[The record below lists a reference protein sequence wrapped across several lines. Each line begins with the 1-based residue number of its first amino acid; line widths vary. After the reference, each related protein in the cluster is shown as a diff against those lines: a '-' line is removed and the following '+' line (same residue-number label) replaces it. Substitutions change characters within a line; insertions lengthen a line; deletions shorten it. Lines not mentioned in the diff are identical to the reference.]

1 MNSKTWTGLARQVV
15 LPLTALLSVLLTM
28 VGCQRTSLTDSGSV
42 KLTRLPTLP
51 QDQLIQAYFNH
62 SEAAEY
68 LESDRQ
74 SKGQPMHRA
83 GDNLEQ
89 VMIDAMTQAK
99 TEIKIAVQEFRL
111 PRMAQALAI
120 SAKNGIKIEIILEN
134 KYSMPYSAIASSQ
147 ASTLND
153 RDRQRY
159 DENRA
164 FIDIN
169 HDGVLSAEE
178 IQTRD
183 ALVILDNAKISRRD
197 DTSDGS
203 KGSGLMHHKFMV
215 IDGKTTIVTSANWT
229 TSDIHGDITNPSSLG
244 NANSLVK
251 IESRD
256 VANAFVQEFDL
267 MYQTHKFKTHKPDR
281 PVQTFMVGD
290 SKLKLHFS
298 PIATKK
304 PWTDSSNS
312 LIADT
317 ADQAKSSL
325 DLALF
330 VFSDRQLSD
339 RLSALPTKNVAVRGL
354 FDPGFFRRPYSNSL
368 DMLGIP
374 IDSPCRQSTRQDSSQ
389 SSRQPDD
396 LSDSKSSRK
405 LSRQNSR
412 KSSRKPKLTSPKPWP
427 TIAASVGVPKL
438 KPGDLLHHKFAIID
452 RSTVILGSHNW
463 TTAGNTKNDETLMVI
478 ENKTI
483 AAHYQREFD
492 RLSKDAVLGLPN
504 NACGVKQAMPTDSE
518 DS

>member
-1 MNSKTWTGLARQVV
+1 MNGKNWTGLATQLVV
-15 LPLTALLSVLLTM
+15 LFTVPLII
-28 VGCQRTSLTDSGSV
+28 VGCQRASLTDSPSA
-42 KLTRLPTLP
+42 KLTLLPSLP

-68 LESDRQ
+68 LESDRK
-74 SKGQPMHRA
+74 SPKGEPIQRA

-89 VMIDAMTQAK
+89 VMIDAIAQAK
-99 TEIKIAVQEFRL
+99 REIKIAVQEFRL
-111 PRMAQALAI
+111 PRIAQALAI
-120 SAKNGIKIEIILEN
+120 AAKNGVKIEVVLEN
-134 KYSMPYSAIASSQ
+134 KYSTPYSATSSSQ
-147 ASTLND
+147 AETLKG
-153 RDRQRY
+153 RERQRY
-159 DENRA
+159 DDNKA

-169 HDGVLSAEE
+169 QDGVLSAEE

-183 ALVILDNAKISRRD
+183 ALVVLDNAKISRRD
-197 DTSDGS
+197 DASDGS

-251 IESRD
+251 IESSD
-256 VANAFVQEFDL
+256 VANAFAQEFDL
-267 MYQTHKFKTHKPDR
+267 MYQSRKFKTRKPDR
-281 PVQTFMVGD
+281 PVQTFRVGD

-298 PIATKK
+298 PIAVKK

-317 ADQAKSSL
+317 ADQAKTSL

-339 RLSALPTKNVAVRGL
+339 RLSALPPRNVTVRGL
-354 FDPGFFRRPYSNSL
+354 FDSSFFTRPYSNSL

-374 IDSPCRQSTRQDSSQ
+374 IDSPCRQSNGR
-389 SSRQPDD
+389 SSRQPDG
-396 LSDSKSSRK
+396 LSD
-405 LSRQNSR
+405 R
-412 KSSRKPKLTSPKPWP
+412 KSSRRPSRQPKTLTSSKPWP
-427 TIAASVGVPKL
+427 TTAATVGVPKL

-452 RSTVILGSHNW
+452 RTTVILGSHNW

-504 NACGVKQAMPTDSE
+504 NACGVKEATPIDS
-518 DS
+518 DDP

>member
-1 MNSKTWTGLARQVV
+1 MNSKARTGLVTQVA
-15 LPLTALLSVLLTM
+15 LPLTALLTVLLTM
-28 VGCQRTSLTDSGSV
+28 AGCQRTSLPDNGSV

-51 QDQLIQAYFNH
+51 QDPLIQAYFNH

-74 SKGQPMHRA
+74 SKGQPIHRV

-120 SAKNGIKIEIILEN
+120 AAKNGIKIEIILEN
-134 KYSMPYSAIASSQ
+134 KYSTPYSAIASSQ
-147 ASTLND
+147 ASILND

-159 DENRA
+159 DDNKA

-183 ALVILDNAKISRRD
+183 ALVVLDNAKISRRD

-229 TSDIHGDITNPSSLG
+229 TSDLHGDISNPSSLG

-267 MYQTHKFKTHKPDR
+267 MYQARKFKTRKPDR
-281 PVQTFMVGD
+281 PVQTFIVGD

-339 RLSALPTKNVAVRGL
+339 RLSALPTRNVTVRGL
-354 FDPGFFRRPYSNSL
+354 FDPSFFTRPYSNSL
-368 DMLGIP
+368 DMLGIA
-374 IDSPCRQSTRQDSSQ
+374 IDSPCRQSTRQ
-389 SSRQPDD
+389 PDD
-396 LSDSKSSRK
+396 PSDSKSSRK
-405 LSRQNSR
+405 LPRQNSR
-412 KSSRKPKLTSPKPWP
+412 KSPRKPKSTSAKPWL
-427 TIAASVGVPKL
+427 TTAASVGVPKL
-438 KPGDLLHHKFAIID
+438 KPGDLLHHKFAILD

-463 TTAGNTKNDETLMVI
+463 TTSGNTKNDETLMVI
-478 ENKTI
+478 ENKMI

-504 NACGVKQAMPTDSE
+504 NACGMKQSMPTDSE

>member
-1 MNSKTWTGLARQVV
+1 MNSKASTGLATQFT
-15 LPLTALLSVLLTM
+15 LPLMTLLIVLLTM
-28 VGCQRTSLTDSGSV
+28 AGCQRTSLTDNGSV

-51 QDQLIQAYFNH
+51 QDDFIQAYFNH

-74 SKGQPMHRA
+74 SKGQLINRA

-99 TEIKIAVQEFRL
+99 TEIKIAIQEFRL

-120 SAKNGIKIEIILEN
+120 AAKNGIKIEIILEN
-134 KYSMPYSAIASSQ
+134 NYSTPYSAISSSQ
-147 ASTLND
+147 TPTLND

-159 DENRA
+159 EDNKA

-169 HDGVLSAEE
+169 RDGVLSAEE

-183 ALVILDNAKISRRD
+183 ALVVLDNAKISRRD
-197 DTSDGS
+197 DTSDGP
-203 KGSGLMHHKFMV
+203 KGSGLMHHKFMI

-229 TSDIHGDITNPSSLG
+229 TSDIHGDISNPSSLG
-244 NANSLVK
+244 NANSLIK
-251 IESRD
+251 IESRE
-256 VANAFVQEFDL
+256 VANAFIQEFDL
-267 MYQTHKFKTHKPDR
+267 MYQGRKFKTRKPDR

-298 PIATKK
+298 PVVSKK
-304 PWTDSSNS
+304 PWADSSNS

-339 RLSALPTKNVAVRGL
+339 RLSKLPPRNVTVRGL
-354 FDPGFFRRPYSNSL
+354 FDPGFFTRPYSSSL
-368 DMLGIP
+368 DMLGVS
-374 IDSPCRQSTRQDSSQ
+374 IDSPCRLSSQ
-389 SSRQPDD
+389 QRSRQPDD
-396 LSDSKSSRK
+396 PSDRKQSRK
-405 LSRQNSR
+405 QSRKIKALSR
-412 KSSRKPKLTSPKPWP
+412 PKPWP
-427 TIAASVGVPKL
+427 IIAASVGVPKL

-452 RSTVILGSHNW
+452 RSTIILGSHNW
-463 TTAGNTKNDETLMVI
+463 TIAGNTKNDETLMVI

-504 NACGVKQAMPTDSE
+504 NACGGKQATPIDSE
-518 DS
+518 ES

>member
-1 MNSKTWTGLARQVV
+1 MNSKAWTGLTTQIT
-15 LPLTALLSVLLTM
+15 LPLMALLTVLFTM
-28 VGCQRTSLTDSGSV
+28 AGCQRTSLTDNGSV
-42 KLTRLPTLP
+42 KLTRLPKLP
-51 QDQLIQAYFNH
+51 QDHLIQAYFNH

-74 SKGQPMHRA
+74 SKGQPIQRA

-89 VMIDAMTQAK
+89 VMIDAITQAK
-99 TEIKIAVQEFRL
+99 IEIKIAIQEFRL

-120 SAKNGIKIEIILEN
+120 AAKNGIKIEIILEN
-134 KYSMPYSAIASSQ
+134 KYSTPYSAIVLSQ
-147 ASTLND
+147 ASTFND

-159 DENRA
+159 EDNKA
-164 FIDIN
+164 FIDTN

-229 TSDIHGDITNPSSLG
+229 TSDIHGDISNPSSLG

-256 VANAFVQEFDL
+256 VANAFVQEFNL
-267 MYQTHKFKTHKPDR
+267 MYQAHKFKTRKPDR

-298 PIATKK
+298 PIGTKK

-317 ADQAKSSL
+317 ADEAKSSL

-339 RLSALPTKNVAVRGL
+339 RLSALPTRNVIVRGL
-354 FDPGFFRRPYSNSL
+354 FDPNFFTRPYSNTL
-368 DMLGIP
+368 NMLGIP
-374 IDSPCRQSTRQDSSQ
+374 IDSPCRQSTR
-389 SSRQPDD
+389 P
-396 LSDSKSSRK
+396 
-405 LSRQNSR
+405 NSR
-412 KSSRKPKLTSPKPWP
+412 KPSSKPKPIISKPWP
-427 TIAASVGVPKL
+427 TPAASVGVPKL

-452 RSTVILGSHNW
+452 RSTIILGSHNW
-463 TTAGNTKNDETLMVI
+463 TTAGNKKNDETLMVI
-478 ENKTI
+478 QNKTI
-483 AAHYQREFD
+483 ATHYQREFD
-492 RLSKDAVLGLPN
+492 RLSKDAILGLSN
-504 NACGVKQAMPTDSE
+504 NACGVKESPAPDSE

>member
-1 MNSKTWTGLARQVV
+1 MNGNIRTGLATQVV
-15 LPLTALLSVLLTM
+15 VLLTM
-28 VGCQRTSLTDSGSV
+28 LSTVLSTVGCQRTSIADSGSV
-42 KLTRLPTLP
+42 KLTRSPALP
-51 QDQLIQAYFNH
+51 QDKLIQAYFNH
-62 SEAAEY
+62 SEASEY
-68 LESDRQ
+68 LESDRK
-74 SKGQPMHRA
+74 SPKGQPIQRA

-89 VMIDAMTQAK
+89 VIINTVAQAK

-111 PRMAQALAI
+111 PRIAQALAI
-120 SAKNGIKIEIILEN
+120 AAKNGVKIEVILEN
-134 KYSMPYSAIASSQ
+134 KYSTPYSAIASSQ
-147 ASTLND
+147 AAPLND
-153 RDRQRY
+153 RERQRY
-159 DENRA
+159 DENKA
-164 FIDIN
+164 FIDTD
-169 HDGVLSAEE
+169 HDGVLSTEE

-251 IESRD
+251 IESSD
-256 VANAFVQEFDL
+256 VANAFIQEFDL
-267 MYQTHKFKTHKPDR
+267 MYQSRKFKTRKPDR
-281 PVQTFMVGD
+281 PIQTFVVGD

-298 PIATKK
+298 PISVKK

-317 ADQAKSSL
+317 SDQAKTSL

-339 RLSALPTKNVAVRGL
+339 RLSALPPRNVNVRGL
-354 FDPGFFRRPYSNSL
+354 FDPGFFTRPYSSSL
-368 DMLGIP
+368 NMLGIP
-374 IDSPCRQSTRQDSSQ
+374 IDSPCRQSP
-389 SSRQPDD
+389 RQPDD
-396 LSDSKSSRK
+396 PSD
-405 LSRQNSR
+405 RQ
-412 KSSRKPKLTSPKPWP
+412 SSRKPSRKPKALTSSKPWP
-427 TIAASVGVPKL
+427 INAASVGVPKL

-452 RSTVILGSHNW
+452 RTTVILGSHNW

-504 NACGVKQAMPTDSE
+504 NACGVKDAAPDSE
-518 DS
+518 DP

>member
-1 MNSKTWTGLARQVV
+1 MNGKNWTGLATQLVV
-15 LPLTALLSVLLTM
+15 LFTVPLII
-28 VGCQRTSLTDSGSV
+28 VGCQRASLTDSASA
-42 KLTRLPTLP
+42 KLTLLPSLP

-68 LESDRQ
+68 VESDRK
-74 SKGQPMHRA
+74 SPKGQPIQRA

-89 VMIDAMTQAK
+89 VMIDAVAQAK
-99 TEIKIAVQEFRL
+99 HEIKIAVQEFRL
-111 PRMAQALAI
+111 PRIAQALAI
-120 SAKNGIKIEIILEN
+120 AAKNGVKIQIILEDN
-134 KYSMPYSAIASSQ
+134 YSAPYSAISSSQ
-147 ASTLND
+147 AETLKG

-159 DENRA
+159 DDNRA
-164 FIDIN
+164 FMDTN
-169 HDGVLSAEE
+169 HDGVLTPEE
-178 IQTRD
+178 IKTQD

-229 TSDIHGDITNPSSLG
+229 TSDIHGDITNSSSLG

-251 IESRD
+251 IESSD
-256 VANAFVQEFDL
+256 VANAFAQEFDL
-267 MYQTHKFKTHKPDR
+267 MYQSRKFKTRKPDR
-281 PVQTFMVGD
+281 PVQTFRVGD

-298 PIATKK
+298 PIVVKK

-317 ADQAKSSL
+317 ADQAKTSL

-330 VFSDRQLSD
+330 VSSDRQLSD
-339 RLSALPTKNVAVRGL
+339 RLSALPPRNVTVRGL
-354 FDPGFFRRPYSNSL
+354 FEPRFFTRHYSTSL

-374 IDSPCRQSTRQDSSQ
+374 IDSPCRQSSGR
-389 SSRQPDD
+389 SSRQPDG
-396 LSDSKSSRK
+396 LSDRKS
-405 LSRQNSR
+405 SR
-412 KSSRKPKLTSPKPWP
+412 KSSRKPKLTSSKPWP
-427 TIAASVGVPKL
+427 TTAASVGVPKL

-452 RSTVILGSHNW
+452 RATVIIGSHNW

-504 NACGVKQAMPTDSE
+504 NACGVKEATPIDS
-518 DS
+518 DDP

>member
-1 MNSKTWTGLARQVV
+1 MNSKAWTGLATQIT
-15 LPLTALLSVLLTM
+15 LPLTALLTVLLTM
-28 VGCQRTSLTDSGSV
+28 IGCQPTSLPDNGSVLTDDSGSV

-51 QDQLIQAYFNH
+51 QDHLIQTYFNH

-74 SKGQPMHRA
+74 SKGKPINRA

-89 VMIDAMTQAK
+89 VMIDAVTQAK

-120 SAKNGIKIEIILEN
+120 AAKDGIKIEIILEN
-134 KYSMPYSAIASSQ
+134 NYSTPYSAIVSSQ

-159 DENRA
+159 DDNRA
-164 FIDIN
+164 FIDIDN
-169 HDGVLSAEE
+169 DGVLSVEE

-183 ALVILDNAKISRRD
+183 ALVVLDNAKISRRD

-229 TSDIHGDITNPSSLG
+229 TSDIHGDISNPSSFG

-256 VANAFVQEFDL
+256 VANAFVQEFNL
-267 MYQTHKFKTHKPDR
+267 MYQARKFKTRKPDR

-339 RLSALPTKNVAVRGL
+339 RLSALPTRNVAVRGL
-354 FDPGFFRRPYSNSL
+354 FDPGFFRRFYSSSL

-374 IDSPCRQSTRQDSSQ
+374 IDSPCRQSSRQ
-389 SSRQPDD
+389 SSRQPED
-396 LSDSKSSRK
+396 LSDRKQSRK
-405 LSRQNSR
+405 IKAVTR
-412 KSSRKPKLTSPKPWP
+412 PKPWP
-427 TIAASVGVPKL
+427 TIATSVGVPKL

-452 RSTVILGSHNW
+452 RTTIIFGSHNW

-483 AAHYQREFD
+483 ASHYQREFD

-504 NACGVKQAMPTDSE
+504 NACGVKQAIPTDSE
-518 DS
+518 DL

>member
-1 MNSKTWTGLARQVV
+1 MNGKNWTGLATQLVV
-15 LPLTALLSVLLTM
+15 LFTAPLII
-28 VGCQRTSLTDSGSV
+28 VGCQRTSLTDSASA
-42 KLTRLPTLP
+42 KLSLPTLP
-51 QDQLIQAYFNH
+51 QDRLIQAYFNH

-68 LESDRQ
+68 LESDRK
-74 SKGQPMHRA
+74 SPKGQPIQRA

-89 VMIDAMTQAK
+89 VMIDAVAQAK
-99 TEIKIAVQEFRL
+99 SEIKIAVQEFRL
-111 PRMAQALAI
+111 PRIAQALAI
-120 SAKNGIKIEIILEN
+120 AARNGVKIEIVLEN
-134 KYSMPYSAIASSQ
+134 KYSTPYSAIASSQ
-147 ASTLND
+147 AATLND
-153 RDRQRY
+153 RARRRY
-159 DENRA
+159 DNNKA
-164 FIDIN
+164 FIDTN
-169 HDGVLSAEE
+169 HDGVLSGEE

-203 KGSGLMHHKFMV
+203 KGGGLMHHKFMV

-244 NANSLVK
+244 NANSLVQ
-251 IESRD
+251 IESSD
-256 VANAFVQEFDL
+256 VANAFAQEFDL
-267 MYQTHKFKTHKPDR
+267 MYQGNKFKTRKPDR
-281 PVQTFMVGD
+281 PVKTFMVGD

-298 PIATKK
+298 PIAVKK

-317 ADQAKSSL
+317 ADQAKMSL

-339 RLSALPTKNVAVRGL
+339 RLSALPPRNVTVRGL
-354 FDPGFFRRPYSNSL
+354 FDPGFFTRPYSNSL

-374 IDSPCRQSTRQDSSQ
+374 IDSPCRQSTSR

-396 LSDSKSSRK
+396 LSD
-405 LSRQNSR
+405 R
-412 KSSRKPKLTSPKPWP
+412 KSSRKPPRKPKALTSSKPWP
-427 TIAASVGVPKL
+427 INATSVGVPKL

-452 RSTVILGSHNW
+452 RTTVILGSHNW

-504 NACGVKQAMPTDSE
+504 NACGVKEAASIDSD

>member
-1 MNSKTWTGLARQVV
+1 MNSKARTGLVTQVA
-15 LPLTALLSVLLTM
+15 LPLTALLTVLLTM
-28 VGCQRTSLTDSGSV
+28 AGCQRTSLPDNGSV
-42 KLTRLPTLP
+42 KLSRLPTLP
-51 QDQLIQAYFNH
+51 QDPLIQAYFNH

-74 SKGQPMHRA
+74 SKGQSIHRA

-99 TEIKIAVQEFRL
+99 LEIKIAVQEFRL

-120 SAKNGIKIEIILEN
+120 AAKNGVKVEIVLEN
-134 KYSMPYSAIASSQ
+134 KYSTPYSAISSSPASI
-147 ASTLND
+147 LND

-159 DENRA
+159 EDNKA
-164 FIDIN
+164 FIDID

-197 DTSDGS
+197 DISDGS

-229 TSDIHGDITNPSSLG
+229 TSDLHGDITNPSSLG
-244 NANSLVK
+244 NANNLVK
-251 IESRD
+251 IESSD
-256 VANAFVQEFDL
+256 VANAFAQEFDL
-267 MYQTHKFKTHKPDR
+267 MYQSRKFKTRKPDR

-298 PIATKK
+298 PISPKK
-304 PWTDSSNS
+304 SWTDSSNS

-339 RLSALPTKNVAVRGL
+339 RLSALPPRNVTVRGL
-354 FDPGFFRRPYSNSL
+354 FEPGFFRRPYSNSL

-374 IDSPCRQSTRQDSSQ
+374 IDSPCR
-389 SSRQPDD
+389 
-396 LSDSKSSRK
+396 KSSRK
-405 LSRQNSR
+405 KIQQPLGLSDR
-412 KSSRKPKLTSPKPWP
+412 KSSRKPKALTSSKPWP
-427 TIAASVGVPKL
+427 IIAASVGVPKL

-463 TTAGNTKNDETLMVI
+463 TTSGNTKNDETLMVI

-492 RLSKDAVLGLPN
+492 RLSKDAVLGLPS
-504 NACGVKQAMPTDSE
+504 NACGVREATPIDSE

>member
-1 MNSKTWTGLARQVV
+1 MKSKTWTGLATQVT
-15 LPLTALLSVLLTM
+15 LPLMALLTVLLTM
-28 VGCQRTSLTDSGSV
+28 AGCQRTSLMDNGSV

-51 QDQLIQAYFNH
+51 QDHLIQAYFNH

-74 SKGQPMHRA
+74 SKGQPIHRA

-89 VMIDAMTQAK
+89 VMIDAVAQAK

-120 SAKNGIKIEIILEN
+120 AAKNGIKIEIILEN
-134 KYSMPYSAIASSQ
+134 KYSLPYSAIPSSQ

-159 DENRA
+159 DDNRA

-178 IQTRD
+178 IATRD
-183 ALVILDNAKISRRD
+183 ALVVLDNAKISRRD

-229 TSDIHGDITNPSSLG
+229 TSDIHGDMGNPSSLG

-256 VANAFVQEFDL
+256 VANAFIQEFDL
-267 MYQTHKFKTHKPDR
+267 MYQGRKFKTRKPDR

-339 RLSALPTKNVAVRGL
+339 RLSALPPRNVTVRGL
-354 FDPGFFRRPYSNSL
+354 FDPGFFTRPYSSSL

-374 IDSPCRQSTRQDSSQ
+374 IDSPCRQST
-389 SSRQPDD
+389 RQPDD

-412 KSSRKPKLTSPKPWP
+412 KPSRKPKSTSSKPWA
-427 TIAASVGVPKL
+427 TIAASVGIPKL
-438 KPGDLLHHKFAIID
+438 KPGDLLHHKFAVID

-504 NACGVKQAMPTDSE
+504 NACGVKQAILADSE
-518 DS
+518 DP

>member
-1 MNSKTWTGLARQVV
+1 MNGKNWTGLATQLVV
-15 LPLTALLSVLLTM
+15 LFTAPLILF
-28 VGCQRTSLTDSGSV
+28 GCQRTSLTDSADSASA
-42 KLTRLPTLP
+42 KLTLLPSLP

-68 LESDRQ
+68 LESDRK
-74 SKGQPMHRA
+74 SPKGEPIQRA

-89 VMIDAMTQAK
+89 VMIDAVAQAK
-99 TEIKIAVQEFRL
+99 REIKIAVQEFRL
-111 PRMAQALAI
+111 PRIAQALAI
-120 SAKNGIKIEIILEN
+120 AAKNGVKIEVVLEN
-134 KYSMPYSAIASSQ
+134 KYSTPYSATSSSQ
-147 ASTLND
+147 AETLKG
-153 RDRQRY
+153 RERQRY
-159 DENRA
+159 DDNKA

-183 ALVILDNAKISRRD
+183 ALVVLDKAKISRRD

-203 KGSGLMHHKFMV
+203 KNSGLMHHKFMV

-251 IESRD
+251 IESSD

-267 MYQTHKFKTHKPDR
+267 MYQSRKFKTRKPDR
-281 PVQTFMVGD
+281 PVQTFRVGD

-317 ADQAKSSL
+317 ADQAKTSL

-339 RLSALPTKNVAVRGL
+339 RLSALPPRNVTVRGL
-354 FDPGFFRRPYSNSL
+354 FEPGFFTRPYSNSL

-374 IDSPCRQSTRQDSSQ
+374 IDSPCRQSSGR
-389 SSRQPDD
+389 SSRQPDG
-396 LSDSKSSRK
+396 LSD
-405 LSRQNSR
+405 R
-412 KSSRKPKLTSPKPWP
+412 KSSRRPSRNPKALTSSKPWP
-427 TIAASVGVPKL
+427 TTAATVGVPKL

-452 RSTVILGSHNW
+452 RTTVIIGSHNW

-478 ENKTI
+478 ENKTV

-504 NACGVKQAMPTDSE
+504 NACGVKEATPIDS
-518 DS
+518 DDL

>member
-1 MNSKTWTGLARQVV
+1 MQVV
-15 LPLTALLSVLLTM
+15 VLFTVPLII
-28 VGCQRTSLTDSGSV
+28 VGCQRASLTDSASA
-42 KLTRLPTLP
+42 KLTLLPSLP
-51 QDQLIQAYFNH
+51 QDQLIHAYFNH

-68 LESDRQ
+68 LESDRK
-74 SKGQPMHRA
+74 SPKGQPIQRA

-89 VMIDAMTQAK
+89 VMIDAIAQAK
-99 TEIKIAVQEFRL
+99 REIKIAVQEFRL
-111 PRMAQALAI
+111 PRIAQALAI
-120 SAKNGIKIEIILEN
+120 AAKNGVNIKIILEN
-134 KYSMPYSAIASSQ
+134 NYSTPYSATSSSQ
-147 ASTLND
+147 AETLKG
-153 RDRQRY
+153 RERQRY
-159 DENRA
+159 DDNKA

-169 HDGVLSAEE
+169 HDGVLSTEE

-183 ALVILDNAKISRRD
+183 ALVVLDNAKISRRD
-197 DTSDGS
+197 DASDGS

-251 IESRD
+251 IESSD
-256 VANAFVQEFDL
+256 VANAFAQEFNL
-267 MYQTHKFKTHKPDR
+267 MYQGNKFKTRKPDR

-298 PIATKK
+298 PIAVKK
-304 PWTDSSNS
+304 SWTDSSNS

-317 ADQAKSSL
+317 ADQAKTSL

-339 RLSALPTKNVAVRGL
+339 RLSALPPRNVTVRGL
-354 FDPGFFRRPYSNSL
+354 FEPGFFTRPYSNSL

-374 IDSPCRQSTRQDSSQ
+374 IDSPCRQSSGRSARPSDG
-389 SSRQPDD
+389 
-396 LSDSKSSRK
+396 LSD
-405 LSRQNSR
+405 R
-412 KSSRKPKLTSPKPWP
+412 KSSRRPSRKPKALTSSKPWP
-427 TIAASVGVPKL
+427 TTAATVGVPKL

-504 NACGVKQAMPTDSE
+504 NACGGNEATPIDS
-518 DS
+518 DDP